1 MTASLQKTLVALA
14 SVAKAHGGWRLVAKF
29 DDAEVF
35 RDDSDVVRVFVPDL
49 HLLGAQDQAHYRYS
63 FDHDE
68 GPGWIARSPLLGDL
82 AHALTD
88 LGGRR
93 GGGVELHQLGDYAD
107 VWRAYDDDG
116 LRALEAILTRGDY
129 PFLRP
134 FADEAL
140 FVAGNHDQ
148 ELTATALLRAEKS
161 RLVGDRDGAP
171 ALLVTHGDAL
181 DPVENMGRLNRTA
194 VRLLGEANAAATYDL
209 RVPPEARLRDAK
221 TPSEGDPDEDPL
233 VNVRVATWT
242 KKFLREWTNTTDA
255 GARTSAQFRSVF
267 DELTAAHELLPLAF
281 DARLR
286 LGEAAGSAWRDV
298 PTEAKRRLMRLGLE
312 ESPPGNPPNLIVVG
326 HSHRA
331 RITVAEERD
340 ERDRPTGDRFVL
352 MDCGAWIENAVFDDG
367 SPHGRRGPSCQIG
380 VQAGSDL
387 RIYQFDPKGGTP

>member
-1 MTASLQKTLVALA
+1 MTSALQKTLNALA
-14 SVAKAHGGWRLVAKF
+14 SAAKAHGGWRLVARF
-29 DDAEVF
+29 DDEDVF
-35 RDDSDVVRVFVPDL
+35 RDGSGAVRVFVPDL
-49 HLLGAQDQAHYRYS
+49 HLLGAQDQSHYRYS

-82 AHALTD
+82 VAALRD

-129 PFLRP
+129 PFLRTM
-134 FADEAL
+134 ADEAL

-161 RLVGDRDGAP
+161 RLVGEADGAP
-171 ALLVTHGDAL
+171 AMLVTHGDAL

-209 RVPPEARLRDAK
+209 RVPPEAALPGSVAAAAA
-221 TPSEGDPDEDPL
+221 DPDEDPL

-255 GARTSAQFRSVF
+255 AARTSARFRSVL
-267 DELTAAHELLPLAF
+267 DGLTEAHELLPLAF

-286 LGEAAGSAWRDV
+286 LGEAAGSPWRDV

-312 ESPPGNPPNLIVVG
+312 ESPAGAPPNLIVVG

-340 ERDRPTGDRFVL
+340 ERDQPTGDRFVL

-367 SPHGRRGPSCQIG
+367 TARGRFGPSCQIG

-387 RIYQFDPKGGTP
+387 RIYQFDPRGGTP